1 MALKNA
7 YSKMPINRVF
17 DAITKILV
25 AHKAKKIM
33 MDYDNGRICAVFFV
47 IEAQGKDL
55 PIKLPARTSNV
66 KRVLEEQGFRYDDE
80 QIYRVAWRNILS
92 WIDAQMA
99 MIDTEMAK
107 MEEVF
112 LPYIASGDQTYFE
125 YLEGTGFI
133 SLPSQISS

>member
-33 MDYDNGRICAVFFV
+33 MDYDNGRICAVFFIIDV
-47 IEAQGKDL
+47 NGKDL

-66 KRVLEEQGFRYDDE
+66 KRVLDEQGFRYDDE

-99 MIDTEMAK
+99 MVDTEMAK

-112 LPYIASGDQTYFE
+112 LPYINCGDKTYFE
-125 YLEGTGFI
+125 RIEADKFIAITG
-133 SLPSQISS
+133 